1 MTDRTERTDYTVYG
15 IARTHTHTYTTI
27 HTHMR
32 ILTCRHKHTHTH
44 THILYTPH
52 TLLTHTRHEHMPPD
66 TAGDGKI
73 GACCRVGRRTRG
85 YVPQLVV

>member
-44 THILYTPH
+44 ILYTPH

-73 GACCRVGRRTRG
+73 GACYRVGRRRRG
-85 YVPQLVV
+85 YVPQLAV